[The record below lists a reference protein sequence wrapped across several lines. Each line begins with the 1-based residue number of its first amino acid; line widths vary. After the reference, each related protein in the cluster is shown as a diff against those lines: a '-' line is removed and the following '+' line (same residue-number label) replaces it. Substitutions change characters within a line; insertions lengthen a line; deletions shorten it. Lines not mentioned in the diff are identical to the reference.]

1 LERITHRY
9 LSYNAFA
16 FPFFDAP
23 ALNGNVSNKPESAA
37 TISGKTPTPE
47 KPAPKAMATAAA
59 ATPAPA
65 KREYPTLG
73 YE

>member
-1 LERITHRY
+1 
-9 LSYNAFA
+9 
-16 FPFFDAP
+16 
-23 ALNGNVSNKPESAA
+23 VSNKPESAA